1 MHAASGSIVPLTGRN
16 FLYLLIASGIYFL
29 SARFAV
35 LLFSLEP
42 GNIALIW
49 LPSGIGLLMVLR
61 FGYWAVPFV
70 VAASFIANSAGMAAV
85 LTEHAWLHT
94 SIAALSNGVEST
106 LAAALMRRFLPEGLQ
121 SFQDIFPFV
130 FGVCLV
136 STAANSTILFVNLVS
151 AGFFSIESSWMVWL
165 ILIVTNSLGMLLLVP
180 LAQSLL
186 QAWTNRRAMSLGEA
200 SRCTGLFIMCT
211 GMTWLAFDMFA
222 GFIFLI
228 LPALMFLAVQG
239 RKESVYITLVAT
251 VGFTV
256 ALAASDYGPFLLST
270 AEWSRLYLLTYLY
283 TLIVLVLGTELY
295 QRDLLS
301 EVQAR
306 QSWQYR
312 AHHDALT
319 TLGNRSLFIPLLENE
334 MKRAERM
341 NRAFALAL
349 IDIDH
354 FKGFNDSFGH
364 ALGDKVLR
372 EFAQLIRKNLRDIDV
387 AARMGGDEFAIL
399 FPETPMSEARHA
411 VERLRKQVEKLTIKY
426 HGRTVNFTISSGLA
440 EFIPHEAHTSDAILG
455 RVDQLLYEA
464 KRQGRNQVQA

>member
-1 MHAASGSIVPLTGRN
+1 MPLTGRN

-61 FGYWAVPFV
+61 FGYWAVPFIV
-70 VAASFIANSAGMAAV
+70 VASYLANSAGMAAV
-85 LTEHAWLHT
+85 LSELAWLHT
-94 SIAALSNGVEST
+94 STAALSNGLESA
-106 LAAALMRRFLPEGLQ
+106 LAATLMRRLLPEGLQ

-136 STAANSTILFVNLVS
+136 STAVNSTILVVNLVM
-151 AGFFSIESSWMVWL
+151 AGFFAVESSWMIWL
-165 ILIVTNSLGMLLLVP
+165 ILIVTNSLGILLLIP
-180 LAQSLL
+180 LAQAVL
-186 QAWTNRRAMSLGEA
+186 QAWESRLQMRLGDA
-200 SRCTGLFIMCT
+200 ARCIALFIICT

-228 LPALMFLAVQG
+228 MPALMFLAVQG
-239 RKESVYITLVAT
+239 RKESVYVTLTVT
-251 VGFTV
+251 VGLTV
-256 ALAASDYGPFLLST
+256 ALAAENYGPFQLQT
-270 AEWSRLYLLTYLY
+270 DEWSRLYLLSYLY
-283 TLIVLVLGTELY
+283 SLIVLVLGTELY

-319 TLGNRSLFIPLLENE
+319 SLGNRSLFIPLLENE

-349 IDIDH
+349 IDLDN
-354 FKGFNDSFGH
+354 FKSFNDSFGH
-364 ALGDKVLR
+364 ALGDKVLK
-372 EFAQLIRKNLRDIDV
+372 EFAQLVRKNLRDIDV

-426 HGRTVNFTISSGLA
+426 HGRTIQFTISSGLA
-440 EFIPHEAHTSDAILG
+440 EFIPHEKHTSDAILG

>member
-1 MHAASGSIVPLTGRN
+1 MPLTGRQ
-16 FLYLLIASGIYFL
+16 FLYLLGASGIYFL

-49 LPSGIGLLMVLR
+49 LPAGVGLLMVLR

-70 VAASFIANSAGMAAV
+70 VVASFLANSAGMAAV
-85 LTEHAWLHT
+85 LTDFVWLHT
-94 SIAALSNGVEST
+94 SIAALSNGLESVI
-106 LAAALMRRFLPEGLQ
+106 AAALMRRYLPEGLQ

-136 STAANSTILFVNLVS
+136 STAINSTILVTNLVI
-151 AGFFSIESSWMVWL
+151 AGFFVLESSWMIWL
-165 ILIVTNSLGMLLLVP
+165 ILVVTNSLGILLLIP
-180 LAQSLL
+180 LAQAVLH
-186 QAWTNRRAMSLGEA
+186 AWTNRVPMRIGEMA
-200 SRCTGLFIMCT
+200 RCIALFIMCT

-239 RKESVYITLVAT
+239 RKESVYVTLAVT
-251 VGFTV
+251 VSLTV
-256 ALAASDYGPFLLST
+256 ALAAGDYGPFQLTT
-270 AEWSRLYLLTYLY
+270 AEWSRLYLLSYLY

-301 EVQAR
+301 EVEAR
-306 QSWQYR
+306 ESWQYR

-372 EFAQLIRKNLRDIDV
+372 EFSQLIRQHLRDIDV

-411 VERLRKQVEKLTIKY
+411 VERLRKQVESLTIKY
-426 HGRTVNFTISSGLA
+426 HGRSIQFTISSGLA
-440 EFIPHEAHTSDAILG
+440 EFIPHEKHTSDAILG